1 MCQTVAMLAETLS
14 ALTDAVVLLL
24 AGLSVVR
31 WRQRGGEPAGW
42 VALAFTS
49 LAFTLVM
56 DRVVPEDSA
65 NLVARALERVGL
77 ASLLAFPYLLFR
89 FATSFRPAS
98 PLLDRGVAAAA
109 AVLVGWSVLLPQS
122 ADGDIA
128 RSGWSLVYVVAAVTY
143 WTAVSAVV
151 AVQLWRGGNG
161 QPAVAR
167 SRMRL
172 LGVASLVL
180 SAAILLAGAST
191 DERTTWLSAAV
202 QLTALV
208 SCLLFFAGFVPPQ
221 ALWRLSRRTA
231 TAALRR
237 GAGQLV
243 RATRT
248 DEVLAYLLPQVVEL
262 VGGRGAAI
270 TDPQG
275 RTLAAHGDVPE
286 GVGEEP
292 DAPGVIRLELSV
304 GTLRVWS
311 SAYMPFFGDEEVEIV
326 GFLGTLADLALERT
340 RAGER
345 AAWLAAVV
353 DSSDDAI
360 VGTDLDGTILS
371 WNSGAERLF
380 GRPAAAMV
388 GRPASLLLP
397 PGRPDDL
404 AGALDRVARG
414 GPAEHYET
422 SRARADGTLVEVALT
437 LSAARDAG
445 GAITGASTIAR
456 DISERKRLE
465 ADLSAARDEALEAA
479 RLKSEFL
486 AIMSHEI
493 RTPLNGVIGMTSL
506 LLETPLAGEQR
517 EYAETIRRS
526 GDALLAVINDILD
539 FSKIE
544 AGKLE
549 LEVLDF
555 DLVAAVEEAVELLA
569 ERADA
574 KGLELAI
581 LIEPDVPPAVRGDR
595 DRLRQ
600 ILVNLLANAV
610 KFTER
615 GEVVVAV
622 QTAQDAGGAPLI
634 RFEVTDTGI
643 GIAPEAQSRL
653 FASFTQANAS
663 TTRTHGGTGLG
674 LAIAKRLVELLGG
687 DIGVDSELGK
697 GATFWFT
704 ARLPEA
710 PAVDAP
716 DAAADLSGLDV
727 LVVDDNATNRR
738 ILSLTLSRWGMRP
751 TTADGAPR
759 ALDLLRGAAAAGRP
773 FPLVLLDFLMPDTNG
788 VELARAITADP
799 ALRGCRMVL
808 LTSTGHRPGGDLA
821 RTAGIAASLTKPV
834 RTSAL
839 HACIATVVGTR
850 DQGGRQAA
858 GAPPVPVA
866 AHHPSHVLL
875 VEDNPVN
882 QQVAARMLEKMGH
895 RVDVAGNGL
904 EAVVAVREIPYDA
917 VLMDCQMPE
926 MDGYDA
932 TRAIRRLPG
941 RERTPI
947 IAMTASAMETDRQ
960 RCLDAGMDDHLAKP
974 VQLLQLRD
982 RLDHWLAETA
992 RADGTGGA
1000 RGARGPAVAQEP
1012 PLDPEVLAGLR
1023 QLGAESGRDIV
1034 AQLTTLFLS
1043 TAIETLERVHQALA
1057 DRDAAA
1063 LGRAAHAIKGSSAT
1077 VGAHLL
1083 ARLAGEL
1090 ERQAGDGDLD
1100 GAAATTVRLSAEL
1113 DRIPAAL
1120 DA

>member
-1 MCQTVAMLAETLS
+1 MLVDALS
-14 ALTDAVVLLL
+14 ALTDVVVLLL
-24 AGLSVVR
+24 AGFSVVR

-49 LAFTLVM
+49 LALTLVLG
-56 DRVVPEDSA
+56 RLVPEGSA
-65 NLVARALERVGL
+65 ALVARALERVALG
-77 ASLLAFPYLLFR
+77 SLLAFPYLLFR
-89 FATSFRPAS
+89 FATSFRPAARK
-98 PLLDRGVAAAA
+98 LDRVVAAAA
-109 AVLVGWSVLLPQS
+109 VVLVGWSVLLPQP
-122 ADGDIA
+122 GGEIA
-128 RSGWSLVYVVAAVTY
+128 RSGWSLVYVVTAIVY
-143 WTAVSAVV
+143 WTAVSAAV
-151 AVQLWRGGNG
+151 AMQLWRGGAG

-172 LGVASLVL
+172 LSLASLVL
-180 SAAILLAGAST
+180 SAAILLAGASPG
-191 DERTTWLSAAV
+191 DRAPGMAAAV

-208 SCLLFFAGFVPPQ
+208 SCLLFFAGFVPPP
-221 ALWRLSRRTA
+221 ALRRLSRRTA
-231 TAALRR
+231 TVALRR

-243 RATRT
+243 RATRP

-275 RTLAAHGDVPE
+275 RTLAAHGDLPDE
-286 GVGEEP
+286 TGDEP

-304 GTLRVWS
+304 GSLRVWS

-360 VGTDLDGTILS
+360 VGTDLEGTIVS

-380 GRPAAAMV
+380 GRPATDMV
-388 GRPASLLLP
+388 GHRAGLLIP

-404 AGALDRVARG
+404 AAALERLSRG
-414 GPAEHYET
+414 GPPERYET
-422 SRARADGTLVEVALT
+422 LRARADGTVVEVALT
-437 LSAARDAG
+437 LSATRDAT
-445 GAITGASTIAR
+445 GAIAGASTIAR

-465 ADLSAARDEALEAA
+465 ADLSAARDDALEAA

-506 LLETPLAGEQR
+506 LLDTPLAGEQR

-581 LIEPDVPPAVRGDR
+581 LVEPDVPPAVRGDR

-610 KFTER
+610 KFTDR
-615 GEVVVAV
+615 GEVVVVV
-622 QTAQDAGGAPLI
+622 QTARDADGAPLV

-643 GIAPEAQSRL
+643 GIAAEAQARL

-687 DIGVDSELGK
+687 EIGVDSELGK

-710 PAVDAP
+710 PAVAAP
-716 DAAADLSGLDV
+716 AAADDLSGLDV

-751 TTADGAPR
+751 ATADGAAR
-759 ALDLLRGAAAAGRP
+759 ALDLLRSAAVAGRP
-773 FPLVLLDFLMPDTNG
+773 FPLVLLDFLMPTTDG
-788 VELARAITADP
+788 VELAQAITADP

-808 LTSTGHRPGGDLA
+808 LTSTGHRPAAELT
-821 RTAGIAASLTKPV
+821 RSAGIAASLSKPV
-834 RTSAL
+834 RTAAL
-839 HACIATVVGTR
+839 HECIATVVGHR
-850 DQGGRQAA
+850 DAERRQA
-858 GAPPVPVA
+858 GALAPGTIA
-866 AHHPSHVLL
+866 ARHPAHVLL

-904 EAVVAVREIPYDA
+904 EAVTAVREIPYAA

-932 TRAIRRLPG
+932 TRAIRRLPD
-941 RERTPI
+941 RARTPI
-947 IAMTASAMETDRQ
+947 IAMTASAMETDRR

-974 VQLLQLRD
+974 VQLVELRD
-982 RLDHWLAETA
+982 RLDRWLEEAA
-992 RADGTGGA
+992 PAGA
-1000 RGARGPAVAQEP
+1000 RGGGGAAPDPPTDP

-1034 AQLTTLFLS
+1034 AQLTTLFLT
-1043 TAIETLERVHQALA
+1043 TAIETLERIHQALA
-1057 DRDAAA
+1057 DRDPAA

-1077 VGAHLL
+1077 VGAHVL
-1083 ARLAGEL
+1083 ARLSGEL
-1090 ERQAGDGDLD
+1090 ERQAGVGDLD
-1100 GAAATTVRLSAEL
+1100 GAAATTVRLSTEL

-1120 DA
+1120 DG

>member
-1 MCQTVAMLAETLS
+1 MFAETLS
-14 ALTDAVVLLL
+14 ALTDVVVLLL
-24 AGLSVVR
+24 AGFSVMR

-49 LAFTLVM
+49 LALTLVV
-56 DRVVPEDSA
+56 DRVVPETSA
-65 NLVARALERVGL
+65 SLVARALDRVALG
-77 ASLLAFPYLLFR
+77 SLLAFPYLLFR
-89 FATSFRPAS
+89 FARSFRPA
-98 PLLDRGVAAAA
+98 PRRLDGAVAAAA
-109 AVLVGWSVLLPQS
+109 AVLVPWSVLLPQS

-128 RSGWSLVYVVAAVTY
+128 RSGWSLVYVVAAITY
-143 WTAVSAVV
+143 WTAVSTVV
-151 AVQLWRGGNG
+151 AVQLWRGGSG

-172 LGVASLVL
+172 LSVASLVL

-191 DERTTWLSAAV
+191 GDRETWLSAAV
-202 QLTALV
+202 HLTALV
-208 SCLLFFAGFVPPQ
+208 SCLLFFAGFVPPP
-221 ALWRLSRRTA
+221 ALRRLSRRTA
-231 TAALRR
+231 TTALRR

-286 GVGEEP
+286 GGRDEP
-292 DAPGVIRLELSV
+292 DAPGVIRLELPV

-360 VGTDLDGTILS
+360 VGTDLDGRIVS

-380 GRPAAAMV
+380 GRPATAMV
-388 GRPASLLLP
+388 GRPASLLIP
-397 PGRPDDL
+397 PGQTDDL
-404 AGALDRVARG
+404 AAALGRLARG
-414 GPAEHYET
+414 GTAEHYET
-422 SRARADGTLVEVALT
+422 CRARADGTVVEVALT
-437 LSAARDAG
+437 LSATLDAS

-456 DISERKRLE
+456 DISQRKRLE

-610 KFTER
+610 KFTDR

-622 QTAQDAGGAPLI
+622 QTAQDAAGAPLI

-643 GIAPEAQSRL
+643 GIAAEAQARL

-710 PAVDAP
+710 PAVAEP
-716 DAAADLSGLDV
+716 EAAADLSGLDV

-751 TTADGAPR
+751 ATADGAAR
-759 ALDLLRGAAAAGRP
+759 ALDLLRAAAAAGRP
-773 FPLVLLDFLMPDTNG
+773 FPLVLLDFLMPVTNG
-788 VELARAITADP
+788 VELAAAITADP

-808 LTSTGHRPGGDLA
+808 LTSTGHRPGADLV
-821 RTAGIAASLTKPV
+821 RSAGIAASLSKPV

-850 DQGGRQAA
+850 DPGGRQS
-858 GAPPVPVA
+858 APPPGPIA
-866 AHHPSHVLL
+866 ARHPSHVLL

-904 EAVVAVREIPYDA
+904 EAVVAVREIPYAA

-941 RERTPI
+941 RERIPI
-947 IAMTASAMETDRQ
+947 IAMTASAMETDRR
-960 RCLDAGMDDHLAKP
+960 RCLDAGMDDHLPKP
-974 VQLLQLRD
+974 VQLVQLRD
-982 RLDHWLAETA
+982 RLDRWLAEA
-992 RADGTGGA
+992 APAPAAGGA
-1000 RGARGPAVAQEP
+1000 GGPVVVEEP

-1034 AQLTTLFLS
+1034 HQLTTLFLS
-1043 TAIETLERVHQALA
+1043 TAIETLERIHQALA

-1083 ARLAGEL
+1083 ARLSGEL
-1090 ERQAGDGDLD
+1090 ERQAGVGDLD

-1113 DRIPAAL
+1113 DRIPPAL
-1120 DA
+1120 GG

>member
-1 MCQTVAMLAETLS
+1 MCQTVVMLAETLS
-14 ALTDAVVLLL
+14 ALTDVVVLLL
-24 AGLSVVR
+24 AGFSVLR

-49 LAFTLVM
+49 LALTLVLG
-56 DRVVPEDSA
+56 RLVPEGSA
-65 NLVARALERVGL
+65 TLVARALDQVALGC
-77 ASLLAFPYLLFR
+77 LLAFPYLLFR
-89 FATSFRPAS
+89 FATSFRSAS
-98 PLLDRGVAAAA
+98 HRLDRVVAAAA
-109 AVLVGWSVLLPQS
+109 AALVAWAVLLPQP
-122 ADGDIA
+122 GGEIA
-128 RSGWSLVYVVAAVTY
+128 RGGWSGAFVVTAIVY
-143 WTAVSAVV
+143 WTAVSAAV
-151 AVQLWRGGNG
+151 AVQLWRGGTG

-172 LGVASLVL
+172 LSVASLVL

-191 DERTTWLSAAV
+191 GERSTRLSAAV
-202 QLTALV
+202 HSTALV
-208 SCLLFFAGFVPPQ
+208 SCLLFLAGFVPPP
-221 ALWRLSRRTA
+221 ALRRLSRRTA
-231 TAALRR
+231 TVALRR

-243 RATRT
+243 RATRP

-270 TDPQG
+270 TDPHG
-275 RTLAAHGDVPE
+275 RTLAAHGDLPDE
-286 GVGEEP
+286 TGDQP

-304 GTLRVWS
+304 GSLRVWS

-360 VGTDLDGTILS
+360 VGTDLEGTIVS

-380 GRPAAAMV
+380 GRPATDMV
-388 GRPASLLLP
+388 GRPAGRLIP

-404 AGALDRVARG
+404 AAALERLGHG
-414 GPAEHYET
+414 GRPERYET
-422 SRARADGTLVEVALT
+422 LRVRADGTAVEVALT
-437 LSAARDAG
+437 LSATRDTT
-445 GAITGASTIAR
+445 GAIAGASTIAR

-465 ADLSAARDEALEAA
+465 ADLSAARDDALEAA

-526 GDALLAVINDILD
+526 SDALLAVINDILD

-581 LIEPDVPPAVRGDR
+581 LVEPDVPPAVRGDR

-610 KFTER
+610 KFTDR
-615 GEVVVAV
+615 GEVVVVV
-622 QTAQDAGGAPLI
+622 QTARDPAGAPLV
-634 RFEVTDTGI
+634 RFEVTDTGV
-643 GIAPEAQSRL
+643 GIAAEAQARL

-710 PAVDAP
+710 SAVDAP
-716 DAAADLSGLDV
+716 DVAEDLSGLDV

-751 TTADGAPR
+751 ATADGAAA
-759 ALDLLRGAAAAGRP
+759 ALDLLRRAAAAGRP
-773 FPLVLLDFLMPDTNG
+773 FPLVLLDFLMPTTDG
-788 VELARAITADP
+788 VELARSITADP

-808 LTSTGHRPGGDLA
+808 LTSTGHRPPADL
-821 RTAGIAASLTKPV
+821 TTSAGIAASLAKPV
-834 RTSAL
+834 RTAAL
-839 HACIATVVGTR
+839 RECIATVVGHR
-850 DQGGRQAA
+850 DAEGRVA
-858 GAPPVPVA
+858 APPGTIA
-866 AHHPSHVLL
+866 ARHPAHVLL

-904 EAVVAVREIPYDA
+904 EAVTAVREIPYAA

-932 TRAIRRLPG
+932 TRAIRRLAG

-947 IAMTASAMETDRQ
+947 IAMTASAMETDRR

-974 VQLLQLRD
+974 VQLVELRD
-982 RLDHWLAETA
+982 RLDRWLGEAA
-992 RADGTGGA
+992 PVAGGGSA
-1000 RGARGPAVAQEP
+1000 APDPPPDP

-1034 AQLTTLFLS
+1034 HQLTTLFLT
-1043 TAIETLERVHQALA
+1043 TAIETLERIHQALA
-1057 DRDAAA
+1057 DRDPAA

-1077 VGAHLL
+1077 VGAHTL
-1083 ARLAGEL
+1083 ARLSGEL
-1090 ERQAGDGDLD
+1090 ERQAGAGDLD